1 MSRASE
7 ALRQY
12 SVQFLDRYLPRRTKR
27 LMFLASFFARVKDGQ
42 VEGEPQIDDPV
53 LEKLNRLMQLSKS
66 DSALK
71 LPIHLSKAIWRGKTL
86 TDICGES
93 ILADQTSPDMIEH
106 ATKQIIM
113 AMPKWLRYGRP
124 EDIEKDVRQLL
135 VHRQILTA

>member
-1 MSRASE
+1 MNRVTE
-7 ALRQY
+7 ALREH
-12 SVQFLDRYLPRRTKR
+12 SVQWLDRYLPRRTKR

-42 VEGEPQIDDPV
+42 VEGEPEIGDPV
-53 LEKLNRLMQLSKS
+53 LEKLNSLMQLSNS

-71 LPIHLSKAIWRGKTL
+71 LPVHLSKAIWRGKTL

-93 ILADQTSPDMIEH
+93 ILADQATPDTIEH
-106 ATKQIIM
+106 AIKQIIV

>member
-1 MSRASE
+1 MNRASE
-7 ALRQY
+7 ALRMY
-12 SVQFLDRYLPRRTKR
+12 SDQFLDRYLPRRTKR

-53 LEKLNRLMQLSKS
+53 LEKLNHLMQLSSS
-66 DSALK
+66 DSALR
-71 LPIHLSKAIWRGKTL
+71 LPVHLSRAIWRGKTL
-86 TDICGES
+86 TDICGKE
-93 ILADQTSPDMIEH
+93 ILTEQVTPEVIEH
-106 ATKQIIM
+106 AIKQIIM